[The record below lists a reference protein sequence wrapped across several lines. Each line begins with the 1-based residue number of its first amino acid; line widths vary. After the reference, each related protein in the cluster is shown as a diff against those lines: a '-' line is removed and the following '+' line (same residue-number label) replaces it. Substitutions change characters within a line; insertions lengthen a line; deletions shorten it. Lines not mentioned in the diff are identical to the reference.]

1 MCQKNKQL
9 IMIYSILTNVCNWK
23 KIRKYDI
30 IINIKKVVK
39 SKNGGQCERYAD

>member
-1 MCQKNKQL
+1 MSKKQA
-9 IMIYSILTNVCNWK
+9 TNNDLLHPDKCLQLEKV
-23 KIRKYDI
+23 RKYDI